1 MTVFSCLD
9 HPNLV
14 RLIGICLAPS
24 LRMILEYL
32 PAGDLCKFLHP
43 TLGSSIDPQDFP
55 WSLRLRM
62 ALDIA
67 KGMQYLQSRE
77 PPVVHRDLRSPNI
90 FVRHVV
96 NIY

>member
-1 MTVFSCLD
+1 
-9 HPNLV
+9 
-14 RLIGICLAPS
+14 
-24 LRMILEYL
+24 MILEFL

-43 TLGSSIDPQDFP
+43 EPGVSIAREKFP
-55 WSLRLRM
+55 WPLRIRM

-90 FVRHVV
+90 FVCIPSDV
-96 NIY
+96 NRCDGVDESKWLED